1 MKPPRPAFADDLSA
15 SLQEAFRLLANA
27 VPDRRSPLHTPT
39 LASLDDAGAPSLRT
53 VVLRSFDAD
62 ARSLR
67 FHTDRRSD
75 KAHGIAL
82 DGRVMM
88 HFYDAALHIQ
98 IRVAGKAVLHLD
110 DAVADAAWAASQR
123 SSRMCYAAPDASG
136 AIVASPPAAP
146 QDSDIGRPHFA
157 AVVIGF
163 HRLEWLWLAAAGH
176 QRARFIWD
184 EAGNLTADWIAP

>member
-1 MKPPRPAFADDLSA
+1 MKPARPAFADDLAA
-15 SLQEAFRLLANA
+15 SLQEGFRLLADA
-27 VPDRRSPLHTPT
+27 VPNRRSPFHTPT
-39 LASLDDAGAPSLRT
+39 IASLDDAGAPSLRA
-53 VVLRSFDAD
+53 VVLRGFDAD
-62 ARSLR
+62 ARRLR

-75 KAHGIAL
+75 KARGMAQ
-82 DGRVMM
+82 DPRVMM

-98 IRVAGKAVLHLD
+98 LRVAGQATLHLD
-110 DAVADAAWAASQR
+110 DTVADNAWAASR
-123 SSRMCYAAPDASG
+123 SSSRMCYAAPYASG
-136 AIVASPPAAP
+136 AIVQAPPAAP
-146 QDSDIGRPHFA
+146 KDTEIGRPHFA

>member
-1 MKPPRPAFADDLSA
+1 MKPPRPTFAEDLSA

-53 VVLRSFDAD
+53 VVLRGFAAE

-75 KAHGIAL
+75 KARGMAR

-98 IRVAGKAVLHLD
+98 IRVAGRAALHLD
-110 DAVADAAWAASQR
+110 DAVADAAWAASR
-123 SSRMCYAAPDASG
+123 SSSRMCYAAPDAPS
-136 AIVASPPAAP
+136 AVVAAPPAAP

-184 EAGNLTADWIAP
+184 EAGKLTADWIAP

>member
-1 MKPPRPAFADDLSA
+1 MKPPRPAFADDLAA
-15 SLQEAFRLLANA
+15 SLQEAFRLLSNA

-39 LASLDDAGAPSLRT
+39 VATLDESGAPSLRT
-53 VVLRSFDAD
+53 VVLRGFDAD
-62 ARSLR
+62 ARRLR

-75 KAHGIAL
+75 KARGIAR

-88 HFYDAALHIQ
+88 HFYDAALHVQ
-98 IRVAGKAVLHLD
+98 MRVAGHAMLHLD

-136 AIVASPPAAP
+136 AIVATPPAAP
-146 QDSDIGRPHFA
+146 KDSDIGRPHFA

-163 HRLEWLWLAAAGH
+163 HRLEWLFNLAVWVAGVY
-176 QRARFIWD
+176 AVWVAVSAVLLF
-184 EAGNLTADWIAP
+184 L

>member
-15 SLQEAFRLLANA
+15 GLQEAFRLLANA

-39 LASLDDAGAPSLRT
+39 LASLDYAGAPSLRT
-53 VVLRSFDAD
+53 VVLRGFDAG

-75 KAHGIAL
+75 KAHGIAR
-82 DGRVMM
+82 DPRVMM
-88 HFYDAALHIQ
+88 HFYDAALHVQ
-98 IRVAGKAVLHLD
+98 MRVAGQAVLHLD

-123 SSRMCYAAPDASG
+123 SSRMCYAAPDAPS
-136 AIVASPPAAP
+136 AIVAAPPPAP
-146 QDSDIGRPHFA
+146 KDSDIGRPHFA

-176 QRARFIWD
+176 QRARFSWD
-184 EAGNLTADWIAP
+184 EAGNLTAEWIAP

>member
-1 MKPPRPAFADDLSA
+1 MKPPRPAFADDLST

-39 LASLDDAGAPSLRT
+39 LASLDEAGAPSLRT
-53 VVLRSFDAD
+53 VVLRGFDAD

-75 KAHGIAL
+75 KARGIAV

-136 AIVASPPAAP
+136 AIVASPPSAP
-146 QDSDIGRPHFA
+146 KDSDIGRPHFA

-163 HRLEWLWLAAAGH
+163 HRLEWLWLAATGH

>member
-1 MKPPRPAFADDLSA
+1 MKPGRPAFADDISA
-15 SLQEAFRLLANA
+15 SLQEAFRLLADA
-27 VPDRRSPLHTPT
+27 VPNRRNPLHTPT
-39 LASLDDAGAPSLRT
+39 IASLDGTGAPSLRT
-53 VVLRSFDAD
+53 VVLRGFDAE
-62 ARSLR
+62 ARRLR

-75 KAHGIAL
+75 KARGIAR
-82 DGRVMM
+82 DPRVMM

-98 IRVAGKAVLHLD
+98 LRVAGRATLHLD
-110 DAVADAAWAASQR
+110 DAVADAAWEASQC

-136 AIVASPPAAP
+136 TLVVAPPAAP
-146 QDSDIGRPHFA
+146 KNSDIGRPHFA

-184 EAGNLTADWIAP
+184 EAGHLSSDWIAP

>member
-1 MKPPRPAFADDLSA
+1 VLRGF
-15 SLQEAFRLLANA
+15 
-27 VPDRRSPLHTPT
+27 
-39 LASLDDAGAPSLRT
+39 DAG
-53 VVLRSFDAD
+53 

-75 KAHGIAL
+75 KARGIAR
-82 DGRVMM
+82 DPRVMM
-88 HFYDAALHIQ
+88 HFYDAALHVQ
-98 IRVAGKAVLHLD
+98 MRVAGHAMLHLD
-110 DAVADAAWAASQR
+110 DAEADTAWAASQR

-136 AIVASPPAAP
+136 AIVATPPAAP
-146 QDSDIGRPHFA
+146 KDSDIGRPHFA
-157 AVVIGF
+157 AVVISF

>member
-1 MKPPRPAFADDLSA
+1 MKPPRPAFVDDLSA

-53 VVLRSFDAD
+53 IVLRGFDAG

-75 KAHGIAL
+75 KARGIAR
-82 DGRVMM
+82 DDRVMM
-88 HFYDAALHIQ
+88 HFYDAALHVQ
-98 IRVAGKAVLHLD
+98 IRVAGRAALHLD
-110 DAVADAAWAASQR
+110 DAVADDAWAASQR

-146 QDSDIGRPHFA
+146 KDSDIGRPHFA

-163 HRLEWLWLAAAGH
+163 HCLEWLWLAAAGH
-176 QRARFIWD
+176 QRARFSWD
-184 EAGNLTADWIAP
+184 EAGDLTAEWIAP

>member
-1 MKPPRPAFADDLSA
+1 MA

-27 VPDRRSPLHTPT
+27 VPERRSAFHTPT

-53 VVLRSFDAD
+53 IVLRGFDAK
-62 ARSLR
+62 ARTLR

-75 KAHGIAL
+75 KARGIAR
-82 DGRVMM
+82 DPRVMM
-88 HFYDAALHIQ
+88 HFYDAALHVQ

-110 DAVADAAWAASQR
+110 NAVADGAWEGSQR
-123 SSRMCYAAPDASG
+123 SSRMCYAATDASG
-136 AIVASPPAAP
+136 AIVPAPPAAP
-146 QDSDIGRPHFA
+146 QDTEIGRPHFA

-163 HRLEWLWLAAAGH
+163 DRLEWLWLAAAGH

>member
-1 MKPPRPAFADDLSA
+1 MKPARPAFADDIMA
-15 SLQEAFRLLANA
+15 SLQEAFRLLADA
-27 VPDRRSPLHTPT
+27 VPDRRSPFHTPT
-39 LASLDDAGAPSLRT
+39 IASLDDAGAPSLRT
-53 VVLRSFDAD
+53 VVLRGFDAEM
-62 ARSLR
+62 RRLR

-75 KAHGIAL
+75 KARGIAR
-82 DGRVMM
+82 DPRVMM
-88 HFYDAALHIQ
+88 HFYDAALHVQ
-98 IRVAGKAVLHLD
+98 MRVPPPATLHLD
-110 DAVADAAWAASQR
+110 DAVADAAWVGSQR

-136 AIVASPPAAP
+136 AIVQTPPAAP
-146 QDSDIGRPHFA
+146 KDTEIGRPHFA